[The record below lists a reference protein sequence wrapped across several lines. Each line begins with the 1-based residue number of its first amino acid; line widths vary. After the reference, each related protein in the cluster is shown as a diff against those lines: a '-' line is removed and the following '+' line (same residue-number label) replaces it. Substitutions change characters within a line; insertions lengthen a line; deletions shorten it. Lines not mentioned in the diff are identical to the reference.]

1 MEANKVILNGEVIV
15 DLTGDTAE
23 ENDVQLGKTF
33 HKADGTL
40 AEGTYVPEVQPLNV
54 SANGTY
60 EPSGSIVGYAPVV
73 VNVEGSGGGTVPKK
87 VDFYDYD
94 GTLLYTY
101 TVEEAKSLAELPPLP
116 EHAGL
121 VCQGWNYT
129 LEYLQNNDDSVVVGA
144 MYITDDGA
152 TRLYLHFDGNERLT
166 QPLAFDQSVAG
177 GVAVDWG
184 DGSEYDT
191 STSTGTVK
199 LSHTYAEGNRDYVIR
214 LLRVK
219 SDCEITF
226 PFQIFYR
233 SAYSVVSTRLFK
245 VEMGTVGDQAF
256 ISGAF
261 HYCSGLET
269 ITLPSNIT
277 HIPTYAIRGC
287 SALKCVVIPNSV
299 TSISSNACS
308 ECSSL
313 RTVSVSDSVTSIGSY
328 AFGGCSSLTSISIPT
343 GVTSISSST
352 FDYCYSLTSVN
363 IPDSVTSIGGS
374 AFNSCHS
381 LMSISIPDSVT
392 KVGERAFDGCSSI
405 TSINIPSGTTS
416 IGTNMFRDCYSL
428 TSVNI
433 PDSVT
438 SIDSYAF
445 TGCSALKSIN
455 IPNGVTRIGSYAFRG
470 CSSLARIDLPD
481 SVTSIDSYAFS
492 SCYSLMSINIP
503 NGVTGISSST
513 FYYCYSLTSIVIP
526 GGVTSID
533 SSAFYYCSSLSRVVV
548 KAGTP
553 PTLQRSSFGNL
564 PSDCVIEVPAES
576 LDSYKT
582 ATNWST
588 YANQIVAIK
597 EES

>member
-15 DLTGDTAE
+15 DLTGDTAK

-73 VNVEGSGGGTVPKK
+73 VNVEGSGGGTVPKE
-87 VDFYDYD
+87 VNFYDYD
-94 GTLLYTY
+94 GTLLYAY
-101 TVEEAKSLAELPPLP
+101 TAEEAKSLVELPPLP

-129 LEYLQNNDDSVVVGA
+129 LEYLQNNDASVAVGA

-166 QPLAFDQSVAG
+166 QPLVFAQSVAS
-177 GVAVDWG
+177 GVSVDWG

-226 PFQIFYR
+226 PSQIFDQGNS
-233 SAYSVVSTRLFK
+233 SAISTRLFK
-245 VEMGTVGDQAF
+245 VEMGIVGKRAF
-256 ISGAF
+256 GSSVF
-261 HYCSGLET
+261 RYCVGLET
-269 ITLPSNIT
+269 ITLPNNIT
-277 HIPTYAIRGC
+277 LVASYALC
-287 SALKCVVIPNSV
+287 ACFALKCVVIPDGVAIVNSYMCYFCHSLLV
-299 TSISSNACS
+299 VSIPDSATSIGNDAFGYCF
-308 ECSSL
+308 SL
-313 RTVSVSDSVTSIGSY
+313 TSVNIPNGVTSIGDT
-328 AFGGCSSLTSISIPT
+328 AF
-343 GVTSISSST
+343 
-352 FDYCYSLTSVN
+352 YECYSLTSVN
-363 IPDSVTSIGGS
+363 IPNGVTSISNNMFYSCYSLTSVNLPNGLKSISNNMFNYCHSLMRIDIPDSVTSIGGN
-374 AFNSCHS
+374 AFGQC
-381 LMSISIPDSVT
+381 T
-392 KVGERAFDGCSSI
+392 
-405 TSINIPSGTTS
+405 
-416 IGTNMFRDCYSL
+416 
-428 TSVNI
+428 
-433 PDSVT
+433 
-438 SIDSYAF
+438 
-445 TGCSALKSIN
+445 
-455 IPNGVTRIGSYAFRG
+455 
-470 CSSLARIDLPD
+470 
-481 SVTSIDSYAFS
+481 
-492 SCYSLMSINIP
+492 
-503 NGVTGISSST
+503 
-513 FYYCYSLTSIVIP
+513 
-526 GGVTSID
+526 
-533 SSAFYYCSSLSRVVV
+533 SLSRVVV
-548 KAGTP
+548 KAITP
-553 PTLQRSSFGNL
+553 PTLQSSSFTKV
-564 PSDCVIEVPAES
+564 PSDCIIEVPAES